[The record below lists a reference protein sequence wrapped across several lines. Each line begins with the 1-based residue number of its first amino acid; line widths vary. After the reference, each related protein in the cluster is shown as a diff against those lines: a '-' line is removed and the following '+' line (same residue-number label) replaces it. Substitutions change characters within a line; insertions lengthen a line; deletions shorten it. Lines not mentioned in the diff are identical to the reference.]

1 MVLQLTTHRFR
12 WHGFAA
18 ALLLTL
24 AVTLPA
30 GSALADLGS
39 AARLMPSPELVGK
52 GRMTFLGFKVFDAE
66 LYAPE
71 GNYSPAAP
79 FALKLT
85 YLRSFKGKQI
95 AESSVK
101 EIRRLGGVSDA
112 QLAKWQAQME
122 AIFPSVTPGQSI
134 TGVRTGSGHAEFYLG
149 NRKLGTITDPA
160 FTKKFFSIWLG
171 GNTRNPQLRAKLV
184 GSGS

>member
-1 MVLQLTTHRFR
+1 MFPRLKTQEVQWRRFA
-12 WHGFAA
+12 FA
-18 ALLLTL
+18 LIL
-24 AVTLPA
+24 AVAVATPA
-30 GSALADLGS
+30 GTAFADLGS
-39 AARLMPSPELVGK
+39 AARLLPSAELVGK

-66 LYAPE
+66 LYAPQGSYNPE
-71 GNYSPAAP
+71 AS

-95 AESSVK
+95 AESSIK
-101 EIRRLGGVSDA
+101 EIRRQGGVSDA

-134 TGVRTGSGHAEFYLG
+134 TGVRTGRGHAEFFLG
-149 NRKLGTITDPA
+149 DRKLGTIADPT
-160 FTKKFFSIWLG
+160 FTKKFFAIWLG
-171 GNTRNPQLRAKLV
+171 GNTRDPQLRAKLV

>member
-12 WHGFAA
+12 QRGLAA
-18 ALLLTL
+18 ALLLAL
-24 AVTLPA
+24 AVTVPA
-30 GSALADLGS
+30 SSALADLGTAS
-39 AARLMPSPELVGK
+39 RLMPSPELVGK

-66 LYAPE
+66 LYAPQ
-71 GNYSPAAP
+71 GTYSPASP
-79 FALKLT
+79 FALKLN
-85 YLRSFKGKQI
+85 YLRSFTGTQI

-101 EIRRLGGVSDA
+101 EIRRQGGVSNA

-122 AIFPSVTPGQSI
+122 AIFPNVTPGQSI
-134 TGVRTGSGHAEFYLG
+134 TGVRTSSGHAEFYLG
-149 NRKLGTITDPA
+149 NRKLGAITDPA
-160 FTKKFFSIWLG
+160 FTKKFFAIWLG